1 MKRVFISGSISIKQL
16 PTEIVDSVNKIEQQ
30 SLEILVGDAKGV
42 DILIQK
48 KLKEDHY
55 NNVLVCSIYEEP
67 RNLISPAFKTC
78 QVKCGNTIK
87 SEKQRQTY
95 KDSYMTRNSDYSLVI
110 WDAKSK
116 GSYANIVRSLE
127 YGQAIKI
134 YLDTEARFLEKDEI
148 NEEKIEKIYKAN
160 NGYTSTEII
169 KLLDRDN
176 IASSIHSVKE
186 FKNFLLQ
193 SRFVKQIGDQLIPNE
208 RYADYFV
215 VENYR
220 GKTNIRFKS
229 KIIDLIKQ
237 TSLF

>member
-16 PTEIVDSVNKIEQQ
+16 PPEIIDSVNKIEQQ
-30 SLEILVGDAKGV
+30 NFEILVGDAKGI
-42 DILIQK
+42 DLLIQG
-48 KLKEDHY
+48 KLKKDQY
-55 NNVLVCSIYEEP
+55 GNVLVCSIYNTP
-67 RNLISPAFKTC
+67 RNLLSNTFNTC
-78 QVKCGNTIK
+78 QVECDDSIK
-87 SEKQRQTY
+87 SERQRQTF
-95 KDSYMTRNSDYSLVI
+95 KDSYMTRNSDYSLVV
-110 WDAKSK
+110 WDGKSK
-116 GSYANIVRSLE
+116 GSYANILRSLE

-148 NEEKIEKIYKAN
+148 NEEKIAKIYKAN
-160 NGYTSTEII
+160 NGYTSTEIV

-193 SRFVKQIGDQLIPNE
+193 SRFVKQMGDTLVPNE
-208 RYADYFV
+208 QYAEYFV
-215 VENYR
+215 IENYR

-229 KIIDLIKQ
+229 KILDLIKQ